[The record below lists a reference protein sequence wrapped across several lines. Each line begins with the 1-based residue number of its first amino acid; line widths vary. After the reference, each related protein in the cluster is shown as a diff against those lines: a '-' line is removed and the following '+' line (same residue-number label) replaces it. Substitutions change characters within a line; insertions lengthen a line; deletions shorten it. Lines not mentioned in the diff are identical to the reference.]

1 MTKSLKHYKPKNHK
15 NKTMRRKS
23 RGGSYEFDGN
33 LDGFGPHVIAL
44 HHSDECGHCKTF
56 KPEWKKVVKRLR
68 KMDPALLA
76 VAEAGPAATEHMN
89 DAYYDTPVNGVP
101 TIMYIHKINNNK
113 VRPTVYTGARTA
125 DAIMEWVAKLLAK
138 NKVKITIESNQEEIP
153 DTMPEP
159 DPDPKPDQIL
169 DQTMPEPD
177 QILDQT
183 MPDQTMPDQTMPD
196 QTMPDQTMPDQT
208 MPDPMQEPS
217 TLTKTTD
224 TIKTTAAAVD
234 NKIEEG
240 VSAVKS
246 AFTKDLDFE
255 NLFSSKAAGGVNPEG
270 QVNGLDPT
278 QNPDLQPARTNA
290 APAVPSLTGGR
301 KHTRRA
307 KSNRKS
313 KRKTKRKSSRK

>member
-1 MTKSLKHYKPKNHK
+1 MAKSLKHYKPKTHK

-33 LDGFGPHVIAL
+33 LDGFGPHVVAL
-44 HHSDECGHCKTF
+44 HHSDDCGHCKTF

-68 KMDPALLA
+68 KIDPALLA

-89 DAYYDTPVNGVP
+89 DTYYDTPVNGVP

-125 DAIMEWVAKLLAK
+125 DAIMEWVTKLLAK
-138 NKVKITIESNQEEIP
+138 NKVKITIESDQEETP
-153 DTMPEP
+153 DPMPE
-159 DPDPKPDQIL
+159 PDQIL

-183 MPDQTMPDQTMPD
+183 MPEPDHQTILD

-208 MPDPMQEPS
+208 MPDPMQDPS

-224 TIKTTAAAVD
+224 AIKTTAAAVD

-255 NLFSSKAAGGVNPEG
+255 NLFSSKAADPTQNPEV
-270 QVNGLDPT
+270 QANGLDPT

-290 APAVPSLTGGR
+290 APEVPSLIGGR

>member
-23 RGGSYEFDGN
+23 RGGSNEFDGN

-113 VRPTVYTGARTA
+113 VRPTVYTGERTA

-138 NKVKITIESNQEEIP
+138 NKVKITIESN
-153 DTMPEP
+153 M
-159 DPDPKPDQIL
+159 PKPDPTLDQTIPNPDPTL
-169 DQTMPEPD
+169 DQTMPNPE
-177 QILDQT
+177 
-183 MPDQTMPDQTMPD
+183 
-196 QTMPDQTMPDQT
+196 
-208 MPDPMQEPS
+208 PMQEPS

-255 NLFSSKAAGGVNPEG
+255 NLFSSKAAGGVNPEV
-270 QVNGLDPT
+270 QANGLDPT

>member
-1 MTKSLKHYKPKNHK
+1 
-15 NKTMRRKS
+15 MRSKS
-23 RGGSYEFDGN
+23 RGGSNEFDGN

-138 NKVKITIESNQEEIP
+138 NKVKITIESNQAEIP

-159 DPDPKPDQIL
+159 DPMPDLTDP
-169 DQTMPEPD
+169 TMPNPTMPD
-177 QILDQT
+177 PTMPDPTMPDPT

-196 QTMPDQTMPDQT
+196 QTM
-208 MPDPMQEPS
+208 PS

-270 QVNGLDPT
+270 QANGLDPT

-290 APAVPSLTGGR
+290 APAVPSLIGGR